1 MVNFCD
7 LLPEQPCCWSKIPL
21 QLTMSVGWPCVPGP
35 KSEKGIGLSTPK
47 RKLHFFP
54 IVLKNAESY
63 VDLGIDFLAIK
74 DTQVNK
80 TPPNLQ
86 YMNSNMKC
94 FFITRTKYLLEA
106 ASEKRGFFGPQLQG
120 TSFVV
125 WEAMQMN
132 CLRPP

>member
-1 MVNFCD
+1 M
-7 LLPEQPCCWSKIPL
+7 
-21 QLTMSVGWPCVPGP
+21 PGP
-35 KSEKGIGLSTPK
+35 KSEKGIGLSTSK

-94 FFITRTKYLLEA
+94 FFITRTKYLT
-106 ASEKRGFFGPQLQG
+106 KKQIKKGV
-120 TSFVV
+120 FVCTV
-125 WEAMQMN
+125 CGVTVYYGRKVKEVGDLCCWKHESSSQ
-132 CLRPP
+132 